1 MPMVE
6 EKFYVTVPTY
16 RGYIQALQMYAPI
29 VSPLQVTKSQV
40 QQMLLNGV
48 PVYLYDPATKGSR
61 PVTIQEF
68 VGVAAPEAQQPKKVD
83 PPQETKPITGT
94 HITTPA
100 VEDVPKSE
108 ETTQTASETH
118 TETTDEE
125 PGEITEKQ
133 ADNSETETQDE
144 TTEDAEP
151 ATSADNT
158 ENADDTTEDTDG
170 ADVPETQTEDGT
182 DATVDED
189 ADTTEEDAE
198 ETSADSDEV
207 IDESTIDWSK
217 LSKNQ
222 KKRMRQ
228 KLDAQKAKQAET
240 PAAE

>member
-100 VEDVPKSE
+100 VEETPKSE
-108 ETTQTASETH
+108 EPIQTAPETETH

-125 PGEITEKQ
+125 PGEATEQ
-133 ADNSETETQDE
+133 QTDNSETETQDE

-151 ATSADNT
+151 ATSADDT
-158 ENADDTTEDTDG
+158 ENVDDTTDGTD
-170 ADVPETQTEDGT
+170 APETQTEDGMA
-182 DATVDED
+182 DTVDED
-189 ADTTEEDAE
+189 IDATEDEAE
-198 ETSADSDEV
+198 ETPSDSDEF

-222 KKRMRQ
+222 KRRMRQ